1 MTRSGKRDLKFS
13 LAITMAIKHSTLI
26 YTVHGQVLYVHDFHK
41 QYDYTIVFCLFSQ
54 SVPWGWTAANM
65 LVLKRAREALGFQ
78 QCKVFAVGAAPIKM
92 ETMEYFMSVNIPIMN
107 VYGKETSCS
116 CLE

>member
-1 MTRSGKRDLKFS
+1 
-13 LAITMAIKHSTLI
+13 MA
-26 YTVHGQVLYVHDFHK
+26 HGQVLYVHDFHK

-54 SVPWGWTAANM
+54 SVPWGWRAANL

-107 VYGKETSCS
+107 VYGKEAKLQLSRVMYKCKLVLRLNFILPP
-116 CLE
+116 CRILCR